1 MLLMP
6 ESISC
11 SWALWVLQQPVIGSN
26 RERKMSNL
34 ISPSQVVERGS
45 RLMMSKISSKNVMI
59 GKWHSTWW
67 WRKCAKITL
76 ILFINQKKKEKGNRR
91 TEGRASRLL
100 YHLVT
105 PLHFF
110 FSVGHRINY
119 TPTSTGLAGYC
130 ISKIVCSLYT
140 LIFMCRS
147 LHKALKS
154 LTSKIQIT
162 PL

>member
-1 MLLMP
+1 MTLY
-6 ESISC
+6 
-11 SWALWVLQQPVIGSN
+11 
-26 RERKMSNL
+26 
-34 ISPSQVVERGS
+34 
-45 RLMMSKISSKNVMI
+45 LMMKKMCQNNPHIVHKP
-59 GKWHSTWW
+59 
-67 WRKCAKITL
+67 
-76 ILFINQKKKEKGNRR
+76 KKKEKGNRR